1 MSRLPVF
8 EDTTWDYTR
17 HRGKLQYFTNF
28 TWGDHDFRIV
38 MSLGVKKLYVDLFS
52 ADVRRMTLTVDMIDA
67 PILELERFAFDS
79 VVYYLSQATPLV
91 DAIQEP
97 LPYWQH

>member
-8 EDTTWDYTR
+8 EDLVWETNR
-17 HRGKLQYFTNF
+17 HRGKLHYFTSFN
-28 TWGDHDFRIV
+28 WGDFECRLV
-38 MSLGVKKLYVDLFS
+38 MTLGVKKFHIDLYT
-52 ADVRRMTLTVDMIDA
+52 ADRRLLTLTVDMIDTS
-67 PILELERFAFDS
+67 IIELERLAFGI

-91 DAIQEP
+91 GAVQDP

>member
-17 HRGKLQYFTNF
+17 HRGTLQYFTNLN
-28 TWGDHDFRIV
+28 WADREYHIV
-38 MSLGVKKLYVDLFS
+38 VTIGVRRFHVDLYS
-52 ADVRRMTLTVDMIDA
+52 GIVRHMTATYLNGIRVADLK
-67 PILELERFAFDS
+67 RFAFDS

-91 DAIQEP
+91 DALQEP
-97 LPYWQH
+97 LPFWQH

>member
-8 EDTTWDYTR
+8 EDTTWGYTR
-17 HRGKLQYFTNF
+17 HRGKLQHFTNF
-28 TWGDHDFRIV
+28 TWGCHDFRIV
-38 MSLGVKKLYVDLFS
+38 MTLGVKKLYVDLYS
-52 ADVRRMTLTVDMIDA
+52 SEARRMTLTVDMIDA
-67 PILELERFAFDS
+67 PILDLERFAFDS

-97 LPYWQH
+97 LPFWQH

>member
-1 MSRLPVF
+1 MSQLPVF
-8 EDTTWDYTR
+8 EDTSWRPVRKRVRLQWFTDLTWAGHDY
-17 HRGKLQYFTNF
+17 
-28 TWGDHDFRIV
+28 RIV
-38 MSLGVKKLYVDLFS
+38 LTLSTKKVHVDLLS
-52 ADVRRMTLTVDMIDA
+52 GYSHRLTLTADMFRTTLVD
-67 PILELERFAFDS
+67 LERFAFDS

>member
-8 EDTTWDYTR
+8 EDTTWNYTR
-17 HRGKLQYFTNF
+17 HRGKLQYFTDLA
-28 TWGDHDFRIV
+28 WAGRDYRLV
-38 MSLGVKKLYVDLFS
+38 MTLGVKKLHIDLYT
-52 ADVRRMTLTVDMIDA
+52 ADVRRMTLTVDIIDA
-67 PILELERFAFDS
+67 PIIELERFAFDS

-97 LPYWQH
+97 LPFWQH

>member
-8 EDTTWDYTR
+8 EDTTWWFTR
-17 HRGKLQYFTNF
+17 HRGKLQYFADL
-28 TWGDHDFRIV
+28 TWAGREYRIV
-38 MSLGVKKLYVDLFS
+38 MSPGTKKLYVDLYS
-52 ADVRRMTLTVDMIDA
+52 NTVRNMTLTVDMIDA
-67 PILELERFAFDS
+67 SILELERFAFDS

-97 LPYWQH
+97 LPFWQH